1 MKIAIYVRV
10 STDKQELKN
19 QLEPL
24 LKYAEKQNYEV
35 YKVYKDIGSGKN
47 TNRTEFNKMMIEAH
61 QKKFDGILIWSL
73 DRLTREGLYKTI
85 NLLEHLAKIGISIIS
100 YTEPYINTTD
110 ELVRNI
116 MLAILSTLAKAER
129 IKISER
135 TKAGLQ
141 RAKSEGKRIGRPK
154 VPNKV
159 VKRIVS
165 LLNTSEYSIREIA
178 DICNVSAAFVMKV
191 KKVFTK
197 GVANLQNE
205 LTTK

>member
-1 MKIAIYVRV
+1 
-10 STDKQELKN
+10 
-19 QLEPL
+19 
-24 LKYAEKQNYEV
+24 
-35 YKVYKDIGSGKN
+35 
-47 TNRTEFNKMMIEAH
+47 
-61 QKKFDGILIWSL
+61 
-73 DRLTREGLYKTI
+73 
-85 NLLEHLAKIGISIIS
+85 
-100 YTEPYINTTD
+100 
-110 ELVRNI
+110 

-165 LLNTSEYSIREIA
+165 LLNTSEYSVREIA
-178 DICNVSAAFVMKV
+178 DICNVSAAFVMKI